1 MSLFSFLEDH
11 FENRLDL
18 NERLIAHPAATF
30 FVRRGREVL
39 IIDRSLTPR
48 DGDTVIAVVDGEL
61 RSMTFRSGLPAELW
75 GVVTYAIR
83 DTRSAQGAP

>member
-1 MSLFSFLEDH
+1 MSLFSFLEDN

-18 NERLIAHPAATF
+18 NERLIRHPAATF
-30 FVRRGREVL
+30 FVRHGREVL

-48 DGDTVIAVVDGEL
+48 DGDTVIAVIDGEL
-61 RSMTFRSGLPAELW
+61 RSTTFRRGATAELW

-83 DTRSAQGAP
+83 DTRPAQGGS

>member
-1 MSLFSFLEDH
+1 MSLFSFLEDN

-48 DGDTVIAVVDGEL
+48 DGDTVIAVIDGEL
-61 RSMTFRSGLPAELW
+61 RSTTFRRSAPIELW
-75 GVVTYAIR
+75 GVVTYEIR
-83 DTRSAQGAP
+83 KCGNR

>member
-39 IIDRSLTPR
+39 VIDRSLTPR
-48 DGDTVIAVVDGEL
+48 DGDMVIAAVDGEL
-61 RSMTFRSGLPAELW
+61 RSLTFRKGVPIELW

-83 DTRSAQGAP
+83 DTRPAHDGP

>member
-1 MSLFSFLEDH
+1 MSLFSFLEDN

-18 NERLIAHPAATF
+18 NERLVTHPAATF
-30 FVRRGREVL
+30 FVRRGQEVL
-39 IIDRSLTPR
+39 IIDRALTPR

-61 RSMTFRSGLPAELW
+61 KSTTFRSGAVAELW

-83 DTRSAQGAP
+83 DTRPSSGGS